1 MKYEDSLTEPSLHMF
16 EPQTFA
22 AIKSRDSESRHGDDQ
37 SEDGVLDQIKDADED
52 QVMKKHMERSERDS
66 HIEGQLLITG
76 AVETNTN
83 QSKHTTSRFCVV
95 LWAVQYVLT
104 GDNYT
109 LLSNIK
115 YI

>member
-1 MKYEDSLTEPSLHMF
+1 MKYEDGLSEPSLHMF

-22 AIKSRDSESRHGDDQ
+22 AIKPRDSQSVHSDDQ
-37 SEDGVLDQIKDADED
+37 SEDGLLDRIKDADED

-66 HIEGQLLITG
+66 CIEGQQLITG

-83 QSKHTTSRFCVV
+83 QSKHTRSRFCVV

-104 GDNYT
+104 VNYT
-109 LLSNIK
+109 
-115 YI
+115 